1 MLKAGN
7 EQRMTIFD
15 GLRIRNAAR
24 GASLHD
30 VRTLTRAYRWDQALV
45 GRDIVKPA
53 PSNCGKSSIASLALH
68 PRPDLRLAAGS
79 IDLEVGIWVRLGR
92 RLIRGTYDDSCTHP
106 SYGCRAVCAVRSLA
120 GLRSRD
126 CQVEL
131 PAIHKVN
138 SIAFSFL
145 SSGAQCSLEE
155 IP

>member
-30 VRTLTRAYRWDQALV
+30 VKTLTRAYRWDQALV

-53 PSNCGKSSIASLALH
+53 PSNASLALH
-68 PRPDLRLAAGS
+68 PRPDLRLAPGS
-79 IDLEVGIWVRLGR
+79 IDLEVGIWVSLGR

-106 SYGCRAVCAVRSLA
+106 LYGCRAVCAVRSLA
-120 GLRSRD
+120 RLRSRD
-126 CQVEL
+126 CQVQL
-131 PAIHKVN
+131 PAIHRVN